1 MVVDLEKE
9 VDCRVPQV
17 RGANAFEDC
26 LPVRER
32 LLEFLYSFTL
42 HGYVCLLGS
51 VSHRATLHYL
61 APLLVGCHG
70 LNLRLSH
77 FVVLSF

>member
-9 VDCRVPQV
+9 VDCRVPPV
-17 RGANAFEDC
+17 RGANAFKDC

-51 VSHRATLHYL
+51 VSHRATLRYL
-61 APLLVGCHG
+61 APLLVGFHG
-70 LNLRLSH
+70 LDLRLSH